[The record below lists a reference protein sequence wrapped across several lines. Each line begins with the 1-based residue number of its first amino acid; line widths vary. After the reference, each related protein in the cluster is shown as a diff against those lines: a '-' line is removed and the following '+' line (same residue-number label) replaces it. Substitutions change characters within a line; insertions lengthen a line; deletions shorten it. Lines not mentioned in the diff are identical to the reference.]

1 MKKLSYYYLEFIK
14 ILATIVIL
22 FALFGTIN
30 DVIIQ
35 LISGTSFP
43 DTSMF
48 QGKSYLLL
56 LFIAQFI
63 GFAIITVVLYVNII
77 SFVGFNQQ
85 KGRRKFPETWVQK
98 LIIIALL
105 LIFAFYIVLLFH

>member
-1 MKKLSYYYLEFIK
+1 MNKLSYYYLEFIK

-43 DTSMF
+43 DASMF

-63 GFAIITVVLYVNII
+63 GFAIITLVLYVNII
-77 SFVGFNQQ
+77 STIGFGL
-85 KGRRKFPETWVQK
+85 KKERRKFPKSWVNK
-98 LIIIALL
+98 LLTIALI
-105 LIFAFYIVLLFH
+105 LIFAFYIVLLFS

>member
-14 ILATIVIL
+14 ILATVVIL
-22 FALFGTIN
+22 FALFGTVN

-77 SFVGFNQQ
+77 SSVGFVQKKNQ
-85 KGRRKFPETWVQK
+85 KKFPKKWVQK
-98 LIIIALL
+98 LIVIALV
-105 LIFAFYIVLLFH
+105 LILAFYIVLLFH